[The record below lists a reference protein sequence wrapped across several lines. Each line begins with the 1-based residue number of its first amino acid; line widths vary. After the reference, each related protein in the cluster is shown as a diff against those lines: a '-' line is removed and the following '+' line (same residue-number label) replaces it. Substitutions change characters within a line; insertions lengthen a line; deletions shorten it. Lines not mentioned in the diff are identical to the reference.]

1 VGQTFGIQCSTNL
14 DNANGWWGLTNLTLQ
29 APVER
34 WLDAQPAAPQPR
46 YYLVVPGPITIP

>member
-1 VGQTFGIQCSTNL
+1 L
-14 DNANGWWGLTNLTLQ
+14 DNPNGWWGLTNLTLQ